1 MTISTTTPSHSEIR
15 ERADEVRS
23 ILNTLL
29 QLSRRFAENAT
40 TKVVNGDEPYV
51 TNIYALRSAT
61 ILESHI
67 EQAVHHMNGV
77 ELFIRTIQRWEEN
90 DGN

>member
-1 MTISTTTPSHSEIR
+1 M
-15 ERADEVRS
+15 
-23 ILNTLL
+23 LKTLL
-29 QLSRRFAENAT
+29 QLSRRLAENAT

-77 ELFIRTIQRWEEN
+77 ELFIKTIQRWEEN

>member
-1 MTISTTTPSHSEIR
+1 MTISRTTPSHSELR
-15 ERADEVRS
+15 ERSDEVQAM
-23 ILNTLL
+23 LKKLL
-29 QLSRRFAENAT
+29 QLIRRFAEIAT

-51 TNIYALRSAT
+51 SNIYALRSAT

-77 ELFIRTIQRWEEN
+77 ELFIRTIQRWENEDAN
-90 DGN
+90 